1 MEIAAEWGTRD
12 YWSQW
17 QAVHAPV
24 LLIEAGDS
32 VVPSGQMTRMAEL
45 AGDRARYLRVTGAGH
60 LVHDDA
66 PEDYRRA
73 VEDFLGSLPPR

>member
-1 MEIAAEWGTRD
+1 M
-12 YWSQW
+12 
-17 QAVHAPV
+17 

-32 VVPSGQMTRMAEL
+32 VVPPGQMMRMAEL
-45 AGDRARYLRVTGAGH
+45 AGERAGYLRVAGAGH

-66 PEDYRRA
+66 PEAYRRA